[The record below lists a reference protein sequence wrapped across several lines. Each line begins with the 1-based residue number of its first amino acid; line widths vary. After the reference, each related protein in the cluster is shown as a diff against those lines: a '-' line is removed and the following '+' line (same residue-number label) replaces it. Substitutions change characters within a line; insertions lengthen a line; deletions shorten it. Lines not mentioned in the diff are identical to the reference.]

1 MRYNAPLTPAQ
12 AEQLGKD
19 VGMIVA
25 FAAQALNHMH
35 GTDIDRLMNAFT
47 SSNALDV
54 TAARYLK
61 ALEEG
66 HTPGEAAG
74 RAGTALILDWAD
86 AVLEASQTRQSD
98 TLSAPTATEAKQ

>member
-1 MRYNAPLTPAQ
+1 MRYSAPLTPAQ

-25 FAAQALNHMH
+25 FAAKALNHMH
-35 GTDIDRLMNAFT
+35 GTNIDRLMKTFT
-47 SSNALDV
+47 SSNALEV

-61 ALEEG
+61 ALEDG

-74 RAGTALILDWAD
+74 RAGTALVRDWAD
-86 AVLEASQTRQSD
+86 AVLEASG
-98 TLSAPTATEAKQ
+98 TAQPHKESK

>member
-1 MRYNAPLTPAQ
+1 MRYSAPLTPAQ

-25 FAAQALNHMH
+25 FAARALNHMH
-35 GTDIDRLMNAFT
+35 GTNIDRLIQTFT
-47 SSNALDV
+47 SSNALEV

-61 ALEEG
+61 ALEGG

-74 RAGTALILDWAD
+74 RAGTALVHDWAD
-86 AVLEASQTRQSD
+86 AVLEAAAAARSTQMPGGSHQAD
-98 TLSAPTATEAKQ
+98 A